1 MKPLKNTKN
10 MLVALKLYK
19 GNRER
24 QSQLNIVLKIW
35 RHFILLTS
43 NTIQYKFQ
51 FNKDI
56 KKYRMKFGRNIKKWW
71 QMSLNFSIF
80 FPHPHNE

>member
-1 MKPLKNTKN
+1 

-56 KKYRMKFGRNIKKWW
+56 KKSRMKSGRNIKK
-71 QMSLNFSIF
+71 
-80 FPHPHNE
+80 

>member
-1 MKPLKNTKN
+1 

-56 KKYRMKFGRNIKKWW
+56 KKYRMKFGRNIKK
-71 QMSLNFSIF
+71 
-80 FPHPHNE
+80 